1 MHRKSVVILF
11 IMILT
16 SAAVMG
22 CSHTD
27 GENNKHV
34 MIETMSMTEK
44 ETPSETE
51 QYIEVTLPEVTVK
64 DEPETVTQAETV
76 DCSQLLDG
84 AKEVP
89 VDTSSLWNEQELN
102 NKDKRYPGFK
112 AVALRTS
119 TDKKL
124 LKGIDNGDI
133 RIIEDGN
140 ILLIFN
146 GEKSIQIDTEGRN
159 FFGDIGPTKSVLYE
173 DVTGDGHDELILIT
187 QEAEIGVYSNGVY
200 VIDLENFEQLSVASD
215 NEIKKEAFS
224 QIYPRIRMY
233 IDNAGILYYVVG
245 DAHDNKIKG
254 SYDTSNGLT
263 RPSAELSNISTM
275 EVKNGIICYRGS
287 VVFKDVNNE
296 LPEGVVPDEMCDV
309 CVTLKYNSGTKT
321 FEVDEVTVE

>member
-51 QYIEVTLPEVTVK
+51 QYIEITLPEVTVK

-112 AVALRTS
+112 TVALRTS
-119 TDKKL
+119 TDKRL

-133 RIIEDGN
+133 RIIEDDN

-146 GEKSIQIDTEGRN
+146 GER
-159 FFGDIGPTKSVLYE
+159 
-173 DVTGDGHDELILIT
+173 
-187 QEAEIGVYSNGVY
+187 
-200 VIDLENFEQLSVASD
+200 
-215 NEIKKEAFS
+215 
-224 QIYPRIRMY
+224 
-233 IDNAGILYYVVG
+233 
-245 DAHDNKIKG
+245 
-254 SYDTSNGLT
+254 
-263 RPSAELSNISTM
+263 
-275 EVKNGIICYRGS
+275 
-287 VVFKDVNNE
+287 VFR
-296 LPEGVVPDEMCDV
+296 
-309 CVTLKYNSGTKT
+309 
-321 FEVDEVTVE
+321 